1 VRVAEGVL
9 LDALD
14 TQNTAA
20 CLSPQSQTRKGG
32 IPSTTGWAI
41 VFRQSFCS
49 CASPSDRTCSKTHLT
64 AAWRRKLIHIS
75 QIYASADNGG
85 VHTNPVLLRP
95 KFQELEG
102 RDGMYGWPLIIE
114 ALRLDCTSGLLQRR
128 HIRTVYLP
136 FMANLSANLQPLRP
150 KPSPAAPLLS
160 RPTIVHRTHSN
171 LKAMRNSRNNKLK
184 GSQSLR
190 PSRGWSSTKSSCSC
204 SPVAKTPQSR
214 HRTWRNVL
222 TCSSR
227 LVSHFSHTARGAR

>member
-1 VRVAEGVL
+1 MDDGCSGLLQTSHLDPPLDSRQRWLKRHHNHKAQGDLAEKEHRLETLAREFRSHSAKKTTAVRLQLNGADDVKRIRYDKNIPAVRVRVAEGVL

-102 RDGMYGWPLIIE
+102 RDAITAQTEPGSTPAFSSDHRPSH
-114 ALRLDCTSGLLQRR
+114 ALQ
-128 HIRTVYLP
+128 
-136 FMANLSANLQPLRP
+136 
-150 KPSPAAPLLS
+150 
-160 RPTIVHRTHSN
+160 
-171 LKAMRNSRNNKLK
+171 
-184 GSQSLR
+184 SQSDE
-190 PSRGWSSTKSSCSC
+190 KF
-204 SPVAKTPQSR
+204 KK
-214 HRTWRNVL
+214 
-222 TCSSR
+222 
-227 LVSHFSHTARGAR
+227 